1 MTDKKKIE
9 NIYSKIE
16 KISSK
21 GKLYYNEYSELI
33 NQFIINGEY
42 SDFEMTLYDKYNIN
56 TKGMDSV
63 KMVKEKSWVEILFQ
77 SDSNISKKIKKLL
90 DNNYVYQISDS
101 FYCSYYIGLTYS
113 PSTYSEISGSTCS
126 VNFEIGNTDGVTKV
140 YLDLIEP
147 NDIKNIN
154 IYNYIHNT
162 YSGDDNIYSN
172 ESIIQSSIGRL
183 IYSINLKSEYE
194 WGFISSTSSVIFPG
208 FMSFYGTQPNCR
220 FNKGDVV
227 KISNGNVE
235 SDIISKIKYIHGTQ
249 SFYYTDVNL
258 INKPDVIL
266 SGTISQYPTF
276 NDNIYTNIPITQN
289 GSYIIKIDNTYYFK
303 LTVVKD
309 LFLGKIKELEQYT
322 IDSKYY
328 VSNKNIAKLEGRIE
342 TYLKVENCNYTKESP
357 YDNVII
363 IGNKDKC
370 TDKDLVYHYKWDV
383 DDYET
388 SSISD
393 DSILLYRY
401 QKALV
406 YLFDEKELF

>member
-56 TKGMDSV
+56 TKGMNSV

-90 DNNYVYQISDS
+90 DDNYVYQISDS
-101 FYCSYYIGLTYS
+101 FYYSSLTYS
-113 PSTYSEISGSTCS
+113 SLTYSEISDSTCS

-147 NDIKNIN
+147 SDIKNIN
-154 IYNYIHNT
+154 IYNYTHDT
-162 YSGDDNIYSN
+162 YSGDNNIEQSN
-172 ESIIQSSIGRL
+172 IGRL
-183 IYSINLKSEYE
+183 IDSINLKSEYE
-194 WGFISSTSSVIFPG
+194 WGFISSTPSVIFPG
-208 FMSFYGTQPNCR
+208 FMSFYGTQSDCR
-220 FNKGDVV
+220 FNIGDVV

-235 SDIISKIKYIHGTQ
+235 SDIISKIKYISGTQ
-249 SFYYTDVNL
+249 SPYYIDVNL
-258 INKPDVIL
+258 INKPYVIL
-266 SGTISQYPTF
+266 SGTINQYPTF

-289 GSYIIKIDNTYYFK
+289 GSYVIKIDNIYYFK

-309 LFLGKIKELEQYT
+309 LFLGKIIELEQYT

-328 VSNKNIAKLEGRIE
+328 INNKNIAKLEGRIE
-342 TYLKVENCNYTKESP
+342 TYLKVENYNYTKEPP
-357 YDNVII
+357 YDLDTKLVKNVKI
-363 IGNKDKC
+363 IGNRNKC
-370 TDKDLVYHYKWDV
+370 TYKDLVDHYEWV
-383 DDYET
+383 VGDYET

-393 DSILLYRY
+393 DSKLLYRY
-401 QKALV
+401 EEALK
-406 YLFDEKELF
+406 YLFGYE